1 MPRTVADALAVAER
15 LWPVDGAEAW
25 DAPGL
30 LAGDPSAPLSRILL
44 AVDAVADTVDE
55 AVERGAELLVV
66 HHPLL
71 MRGVTT
77 VAEST
82 AKGALLARLIRGGT
96 ALYTAHTNADVVESG
111 TSARLAELL
120 GVERAIPIE
129 PSTRYPGRGLGRV
142 GALDEPQTLE
152 TFARRVASILPPTVG
167 GVRVAGDPQR
177 LVRTVAVCGGAGDS
191 LLSHP
196 AVRAADVYVT
206 ADLRHHPAS
215 EALETARVAGGPALI
230 DVSHWA
236 SESLWLA
243 NAAAELRAALPDVEI
258 VVSERRTDPWNLLI
272 VHDAPTTSAHEE
284 HP

>member
-15 LWPVDGAEAW
+15 LWPIDGAEAW

-30 LAGDPSAPLSRILL
+30 LAGDPSTTLTRILL

-96 ALYTAHTNADVVESG
+96 ALYAAHTNADIVESG

-120 GVERAIPIE
+120 GVESALPIE
-129 PSTRYPGRGLGRV
+129 PSPRYAGRGLGRV
-142 GALDEPQTLE
+142 GQLAEPQTLE
-152 TFARRVASILPPTVG
+152 AFARRVASILPPTVG

-191 LLSHP
+191 LLGHP

-236 SESLWLA
+236 SESLWLGA
-243 NAAAELRAALPDVEI
+243 AAAELRAALPDVEV

-272 VHDAPTTSAHEE
+272 VHDAPATSAHEE

>member
-1 MPRTVADALAVAER
+1 MPRTVADALTVAER
-15 LWPVDGAEAW
+15 LWPIDGAEGW

-30 LAGDPSAPLSRILL
+30 LAGDPSASLSRILL

-55 AVERGAELLVV
+55 AVEHGAELLVV

-96 ALYTAHTNADVVESG
+96 ALFAAHTNADIVESG

-142 GALDEPQTLE
+142 GALGEPQALE
-152 TFARRVASILPPTVG
+152 VFARRVASILPSTVG

-191 LLSHP
+191 LLGHP

-215 EALETARVAGGPALI
+215 EALETARVSGGPALI

-243 NAAAELRAALPDVEI
+243 SAAAELRAAMPDVEV

-272 VHDAPTTSAHEE
+272 VHDAPTTSAQEE

>member
-1 MPRTVADALAVAER
+1 MPRIVADALSVAER
-15 LWPVDGAEAW
+15 LWPIDGAEAW

-82 AKGALLARLIRGGT
+82 AKGALLARLVRGGT
-96 ALYTAHTNADVVESG
+96 ALYAAHTNADIVESG

-120 GVERAIPIE
+120 GVERSIPIE

-152 TFARRVASILPPTVG
+152 AFARRVASILPPTVG
-167 GVRVAGDPQR
+167 GVRVGGDPQR

-191 LLSHP
+191 LLGHP

-236 SESLWLA
+236 SESLWLE

-258 VVSERRTDPWNLLI
+258 VVSARRTDPWNLLI
-272 VHDAPTTSAHEE
+272 VHDAPATSAQEE

>member
-1 MPRTVADALAVAER
+1 MPRTVADALAAAER
-15 LWPVDGAEAW
+15 LWPLDGAEAW

-30 LAGDPSAPLSRILL
+30 LAGDPAAPLERILL

-55 AVERGAELLVV
+55 AVERRAQLLLV

-82 AKGALLARLIRGGT
+82 AKGALLARLIRGGC
-96 ALYTAHTNADVVESG
+96 ALVAAHTNADVVETG

-120 GVERAIPIE
+120 GLEGSRPIE
-129 PSTRYPGRGLGRV
+129 PAPGRPERGLGRV
-142 GALDEPQTLE
+142 GSLAEAESLE
-152 TFARRVASILPPTVG
+152 AFARRVASILPPTVG
-167 GVRVAGDPQR
+167 GVRVAGDPAR
-177 LVRTVAVCGGAGDS
+177 PVRTVAVCGGAGDS
-191 LLSHP
+191 LLAHP
-196 AVRAADVYVT
+196 AVRAADAYVT

-215 EALETARVAGGPALI
+215 EAIETSLVAGGPALV

-243 NAAAELRAALPDVEI
+243 TAADELRAALPDVEV
-258 VVSERRTDPWNLLI
+258 VVSERRTDPWTLLI
-272 VHDAPTTSAHEE
+272 VNDAPATTARKE
-284 HP
+284 HL